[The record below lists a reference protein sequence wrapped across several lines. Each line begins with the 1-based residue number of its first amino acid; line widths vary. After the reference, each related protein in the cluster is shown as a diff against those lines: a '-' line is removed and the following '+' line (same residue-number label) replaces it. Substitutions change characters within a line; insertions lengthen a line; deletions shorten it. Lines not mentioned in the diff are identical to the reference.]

1 MTSRAISI
9 DTSGLYKHKPHGPA
23 GNKSADTPLLSHLRA
38 NIQLRGPIS
47 VATYMK
53 EALTNPM
60 HGYYM
65 NKDAFGQKGDFITS
79 PEISQMFGE
88 ALGVWCSDLWEK
100 LGRPAMWNLVEL
112 GPGRGSLMHDM
123 LRVLKK
129 TPELF
134 GQMTIHMVEVS
145 PYLRQKQ
152 AATLGCDP
160 TLLSGDAAKETS
172 STEDRE
178 GSKILKAGAANFAA
192 DTRDTKP
199 TAGREE
205 TGHWSS
211 PVLTGADGVRVQWH
225 RHFRDVPP
233 GPFLVVAH
241 ELFDALPVYHF
252 EYTEKGWLE
261 RLVDVDQGEGP
272 HHLRYV
278 LSPGPTYATMALLRQ
293 AGVSTEPKPK
303 LKQKAPTASFSYR
316 GGEDDDDDND
326 DDNRPTD
333 GPKVGDRIEV
343 CAEGMAL
350 ASQISEKI
358 AREQGR
364 GAALVIDYGQD
375 RTREDTL
382 RAIKNHKIQDVLCEP
397 GLADITA
404 DVDFSSLRRTA
415 QQTPSITT
423 YGPKPQG
430 QFLQELGIDARLA
443 TLLRSAGDDSA
454 QAKDLI
460 AAYERLVDD
469 EQMGLTY
476 KAMTICSLHN
486 VKQPPVGFPL

>member
-1 MTSRAISI
+1 MHSRVISI
-9 DTSGLYKHKPHGPA
+9 DTRGLAKHKPHGPVA
-23 GNKSADTPLLSHLRA
+23 GRKSDDTPLLTYLRS

-53 EALTNPM
+53 EALTNPL

-100 LGRPAMWNLVEL
+100 LGRPAKWNLVEL

-129 TPELF
+129 TPQLF
-134 GQMTIHMVEVS
+134 GEMTIHMVEVS
-145 PYLRQKQ
+145 PYLRHKQ
-152 AATLGCDP
+152 AVTLGCDP
-160 TLLSGDAAKETS
+160 TLLADGGADAAKATA
-172 STEDRE
+172 STVDERTD
-178 GSKILKAGAANFAA
+178 SKIAKAGE
-192 DTRDTKP
+192 
-199 TAGREE
+199 TAGFAKAEAGTAKSNDE
-205 TGHWSS
+205 AGHWSS
-211 PVLTGADGVRVQWH
+211 PVLTGTDGIRVQWH
-225 RHFRDVPP
+225 RHFRDVPS

-261 RLVDVDQGEGP
+261 RLVDIDLGEGP
-272 HHLRYV
+272 HHLHFV
-278 LSPGPTYATMALLRQ
+278 LSPGPTYASMALLRE
-293 AGVSTEPKPK
+293 AGVSTEPLKANVSKPIK
-303 LKQKAPTASFSYR
+303 FSYR
-316 GGEDDDDDND
+316 GGGDDDDDD
-326 DDNRPTD
+326 SPAA
-333 GPKVGDRIEV
+333 GPKVGDRVEV

-350 ASQISEKI
+350 VSQISEKI

-382 RAIKNHKIQDVLCEP
+382 RAIKDHKIQDVLCEP

-443 TLLRSAGDDSA
+443 TLLRSAGDDSS

-460 AAYERLVDD
+460 AAYERLVDYD
-469 EQMGLTY
+469 KMGLTY
-476 KAMTICSLHN
+476 QAMTICSLHRI
-486 VKQPPVGFPL
+486 KQPPVGFGL